1 MAIFEG
7 SAVAI
12 VTPFNAKDEVNYKKL
27 EELLNWHVKE
37 GTDAIVICGTT
48 GETPTTSDEEQRQ
61 LIKFAVDVIN
71 KRIPVIAGTG
81 SNETRQAIEMSVFAQ
96 EVGADA
102 VLVMNPY
109 YNKSTQR
116 GIIAHFKAVADSIK
130 IPIIVYNVPSRTGLN
145 ITVDTMVELAK
156 IENIVAVKE
165 ASGDISQVAE
175 IARLIPDDF
184 AIYSGNDD
192 QVVPLLSL
200 GGKGVIS
207 VSANIIPKDLH
218 DMVLYYLDGKVKE
231 SLDCQ
236 LKMNGLN
243 KALFIEANPI
253 PIKEAM
259 NLMGMEVGHLR
270 MPLLEMEE
278 KNLAILKHEMSAYGL
293 L

>member
-1 MAIFEG
+1 MTIFEG

-12 VTPFNAKDEVNYKKL
+12 VTPFNEKDEVNYSKL
-27 EELLNWHVKE
+27 EELLNWHIKE

-48 GETPTTSDEEQRQ
+48 GETPTTSDDEQRQ

-81 SNETRQAIEMSVFAQ
+81 SNETRQAIEMSMFA
-96 EVGADA
+96 EKVGADA

-116 GIIAHFKAVADSIK
+116 GIIAHFKAVSDSIN

-145 ITVDTMVELAK
+145 ITVDTMVELSK
-156 IENIVAVKE
+156 IKNIVAVKE

-175 IARLIPDDF
+175 IARLTPNDF
-184 AIYSGNDD
+184 TIYSGNDD
-192 QVVPLLSL
+192 QIVPLLSL

-207 VSANIIPKDLH
+207 VAANIIPKDVH
-218 DMVLYYLDGKVKE
+218 DMVQLYLDGKVKE
-231 SLDCQ
+231 SLDYQ
-236 LKMNGLN
+236 LRMNGLN

-253 PIKEAM
+253 PVKEAM

-278 KNLAILKHEMSAYGL
+278 KNLAILKNEMSAYGL

>member
-12 VTPFNAKDEVNYKKL
+12 VTPFNAKDEVNYNKL

-61 LIKFAVDVIN
+61 LIKFAVDVID

-81 SNETRQAIEMSVFAQ
+81 SNETRQAIEMSMFA
-96 EVGADA
+96 EKVGADA

-116 GIIAHFKAVADSIK
+116 GIVAHFKAVADSIN

-145 ITVDTMVELAK
+145 ITVDTIVELAK
-156 IENIVAVKE
+156 IKNIVAVKE

-175 IARLIPDDF
+175 IARLTPNDF
-184 AIYSGNDD
+184 TIYSGNDD

-218 DMVLYYLDGKVKE
+218 NMVQYYLDGKVKE

-259 NLMGMEVGHLR
+259 NVMGMEVGHLR

-278 KNLAILKHEMSAYGL
+278 KNLVVLKNEMSTYGL
-293 L
+293 I

>member
-12 VTPFNAKDEVNYKKL
+12 VTPFNSKDEVNYNKL

-48 GETPTTSDEEQRQ
+48 GETPTTSDDEQRQ
-61 LIKFAVDVIN
+61 LIKFAVDVID

-81 SNETRQAIEMSVFAQ
+81 SNETRQAIEMSMFA
-96 EVGADA
+96 EKVGADA

-116 GIIAHFKAVADSIK
+116 GIIAHFKAVADSIN

-145 ITVDTMVELAK
+145 ITVDTIVELAK
-156 IENIVAVKE
+156 IKNIVAVKE

-175 IARLIPDDF
+175 IARLTPNDF
-184 AIYSGNDD
+184 TIYSGNDD

-218 DMVLYYLDGKVKE
+218 NMVQYYLDGKVKE

-259 NLMGMEVGHLR
+259 NVMGMEVGHLR

-278 KNLAILKHEMSAYGL
+278 KNLAVLKNEMSAYGL
-293 L
+293 I

>member
-12 VTPFNAKDEVNYKKL
+12 VTPFNTKDEVNYNKL

-61 LIKFAVDVIN
+61 LIKFAVDVID

-81 SNETRQAIEMSVFAQ
+81 SNETRQAIEMSMFA
-96 EVGADA
+96 EKVGADA

-116 GIIAHFKAVADSIK
+116 GIVAHFKAVADSIN

-156 IENIVAVKE
+156 INNIVAVKE

-175 IARLIPDDF
+175 IARLTPDDF
-184 AIYSGNDD
+184 TIYSGNDD

-200 GGKGVIS
+200 GAKGVIS
-207 VSANIIPKDLH
+207 VSANIIPKDVH
-218 DMVLYYLDGKVKE
+218 NMVEYYLDGKVKK

-259 NLMGMEVGHLR
+259 NVMSMEVGHLR

-278 KNLAILKHEMSAYGL
+278 KNLVVLKNEMSTYGL
-293 L
+293 I

>member
-12 VTPFNAKDEVNYKKL
+12 VTPFNAKDEVNYNKL

-48 GETPTTSDEEQRQ
+48 GETPTTSDDEQRQ
-61 LIKFAVDVIN
+61 LIKFAVDVID

-81 SNETRQAIEMSVFAQ
+81 SNETRQAIEMSMFA
-96 EVGADA
+96 EKVGADA

-116 GIIAHFKAVADSIK
+116 GIIAHFKAVADSIN

-145 ITVDTMVELAK
+145 ITVDTIVELAK
-156 IENIVAVKE
+156 IKNIVAVKE

-175 IARLIPDDF
+175 IARLTPNDF
-184 AIYSGNDD
+184 TIYSGNDD

-218 DMVLYYLDGKVKE
+218 NMVQYYLDGKVKE

-259 NLMGMEVGHLR
+259 NVMGMEVGHLR

-278 KNLAILKHEMSAYGL
+278 KNLAVLKNEMSAYGL
-293 L
+293 I